1 MLCVNLSEVCGMR
14 NETAIAHLK
23 KHKHNPNY
31 LSSVEFE
38 TKTNKKATLMKQW
51 LC

>member
-1 MLCVNLSEVCGMR
+1 MRKSEVSWYMR

-31 LSSVEFE
+31 LSSVEFD
-38 TKTNKKATLMKQW
+38 TKN
-51 LC
+51 